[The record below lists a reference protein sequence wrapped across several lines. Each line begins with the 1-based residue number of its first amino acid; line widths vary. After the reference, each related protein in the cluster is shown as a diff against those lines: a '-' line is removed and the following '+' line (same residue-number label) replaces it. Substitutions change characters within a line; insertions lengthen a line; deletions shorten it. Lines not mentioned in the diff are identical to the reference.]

1 MIALIVRDNSMRS
14 IPFINLV
21 TTCWG
26 LELIHEDVF
35 HVDQAGEDL
44 DLGEDVVAGR
54 TSGPG
59 AVRRVS
65 AVRLENV
72 RSCLSGVGSRDSAQK
87 QNTDDLLLRDAAVL
101 AGHKQF
107 RIILLDIFGP
117 KIIKYDRD

>member
-44 DLGEDVVAGR
+44 DLGEDPAAGL

-59 AVRRVS
+59 SVFT
-65 AVRLENV
+65 
-72 RSCLSGVGSRDSAQK
+72 DSI
-87 QNTDDLLLRDAAVL
+87 
-101 AGHKQF
+101 
-107 RIILLDIFGP
+107 IILTL
-117 KIIKYDRD
+117 